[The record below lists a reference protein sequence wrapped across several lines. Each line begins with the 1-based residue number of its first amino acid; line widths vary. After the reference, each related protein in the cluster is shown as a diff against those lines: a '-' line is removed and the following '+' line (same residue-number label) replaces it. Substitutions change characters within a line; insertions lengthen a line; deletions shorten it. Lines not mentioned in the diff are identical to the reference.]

1 MNGPNGGQPRSRQ
14 PLAPAPAPAP
24 GAQGQVAAELTLGG
38 SPYPPIA
45 SNALLSES
53 A

>member
-1 MNGPNGGQPRSRQ
+1 MNGPNGGQSRSRQ
-14 PLAPAPAPAP
+14 PLAPAPAP